1 MKPAT
6 ITGSAIAALCVV
18 PGLAAASPGATA
30 ADRALDR
37 ALDAIVAAPG
47 GPPGAIAVVQRG
59 STTRVHTAG
68 VARTGRDRPPRA
80 GDSMRVASVTKAL
93 TGAAALALVRRGRLS
108 LDASIGEV
116 LPDLPAAWHAV
127 TLRRLMNHTSG
138 IPDFIANEAAQD
150 ALRAN
155 LTTPPSPPELLRF
168 VEDRPLSFAP
178 GSRYRYSNSDNIIV
192 GLMTAAAAGTTFETQ
207 LRTQVLNPL
216 RLRGTSLPAGTRL
229 RPPSLRGYAPDP
241 PGTLVDVTS
250 VLAAGW
256 AWAAGGIVS
265 TPADLNA
272 FIRAYVSGRL
282 SGPAVRAQQRRTRA
296 GSSEPKGPGVNR
308 TGLSVFRY
316 ATRCGVMWGHT
327 GNTLGYTQFA
337 AASPDGRR
345 SVTLSVSSQINA
357 SGGTALFT
365 RWRATAARAACAAL
379 AR

>member
-6 ITGSAIAALCVV
+6 ITSSAIAALCVV
-18 PGLAAASPGATA
+18 PALASASPGTTA

-59 STTRVHTAG
+59 SAVRVHTAG
-68 VARTGRDRPPRA
+68 VARVGRDRPPRA
-80 GDSMRVASVTKAL
+80 GDSMRVASVSKAF
-93 TGAAALALVRRGRLS
+93 TGATALALVRRGLLS
-108 LDASIGEV
+108 LDATIGEV

-127 TLRRLMNHTSG
+127 TLRQLMNHTSG
-138 IPDFIANEAAQD
+138 VPDFIANDAAQD
-150 ALRAN
+150 AVRAAP
-155 LTTPPSPPELLRF
+155 TSPPGPRELLQF
-168 VEDRPLSFAP
+168 VEDRPLGFAP

-192 GLMTAAAAGTTFETQ
+192 GLMVAAAAGTTFEAQ
-207 LRTQVLNPL
+207 FRTQVLTPL

-229 RPPSLRGYAPDP
+229 RPPALRGYAPDP
-241 PGTLVDVTS
+241 PGAPVDATAM
-250 VLAAGW
+250 LAAGW
-256 AWAAGGIVS
+256 AWTAGGIVS
-265 TPADLNA
+265 TPADMNA

-316 ATRCGVMWGHT
+316 ATRCGVVWGHT

-337 AASPDGRR
+337 VASPDGRR
-345 SVTLSVSSQINA
+345 SATLSVSSQINA
-357 SGGTALFT
+357 SGDRALFT
-365 RWRATAARAACAAL
+365 RWRAAEARAACAAL